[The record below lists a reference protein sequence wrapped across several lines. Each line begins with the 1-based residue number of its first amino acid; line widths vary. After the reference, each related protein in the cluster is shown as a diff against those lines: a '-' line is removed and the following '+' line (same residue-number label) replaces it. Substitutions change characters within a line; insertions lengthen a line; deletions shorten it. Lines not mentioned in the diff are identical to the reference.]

1 MASSRK
7 SRSADR
13 PAALVAA
20 SLARHAA
27 PGASLC
33 VGLSGGVDSVV
44 LLHLLHRLQP
54 RSDFTLS
61 AAHVHHGLNP
71 RADDWCA
78 FCEALCSRLG
88 IAFRQFQ
95 VTPPGSS
102 GRGVESAA
110 RDARYAALSRLEV
123 DWLVLGHH
131 RDDQAE
137 TVLFKLLRGAGLR
150 GMSGIS
156 EAERRVDGPSLLRP
170 MLALGRD
177 DILAWAHARGLAWV
191 EDDSNADERFARNFL
206 RGSVLPLLRTRFP
219 AASVAIS
226 RAAGHLRESQELL
239 DELAGMDLRG
249 VGGDDAMGVEAF
261 AALPEAR
268 RRNLIRWRLRALG
281 FQAPD
286 EALLR
291 EAIRQLE
298 AQGPGKPLYFPIG
311 QARLC
316 RYRQKLWIERDL
328 QMPEPG
334 VPWRGEENLLWG
346 DDKVVFQ
353 PCRGRGLDLASI
365 AGRDVVL
372 DLRRS
377 GDCMRIGAGRPAR
390 SFKNLVQEAGIPPWL
405 REVLPVLRVDG
416 APAWIAGIGV
426 AQEYACPPGG
436 EGVLPAWKRAKE
448 RFSPRSDPA

>member
-1 MASSRK
+1 M
-7 SRSADR
+7 
-13 PAALVAA
+13 
-20 SLARHAA
+20 
-27 PGASLC
+27 
-33 VGLSGGVDSVV
+33 
-44 LLHLLHRLQP
+44 
-54 RSDFTLS
+54 
-61 AAHVHHGLNP
+61 
-71 RADDWCA
+71 
-78 FCEALCSRLG
+78 
-88 IAFRQFQ
+88 
-95 VTPPGSS
+95 
-102 GRGVESAA
+102 
-110 RDARYAALSRLEV
+110 
-123 DWLVLGHH
+123 
-131 RDDQAE
+131 
-137 TVLFKLLRGAGLR
+137 
-150 GMSGIS
+150 
-156 EAERRVDGPSLLRP
+156 
-170 MLALGRD
+170 
-177 DILAWAHARGLAWV
+177 
-191 EDDSNADERFARNFL
+191 
-206 RGSVLPLLRTRFP
+206 LPLLRTRFP

-334 VPWRGEENLLWG
+334 VPWRGEENLFG
-346 DDKVVFQ
+346 VTT
-353 PCRGRGLDLASI
+353 
-365 AGRDVVL
+365 
-372 DLRRS
+372 RS
-377 GDCMRIGAGRPAR
+377 CSSDAGAGAWIWRQSPAAMWCSICAALAIACASVR
-390 SFKNLVQEAGIPPWL
+390 AACAQLQNLVQEAGIPPWL

-436 EGVLPAWKRAKE
+436 EGCCRHGNARKS
-448 RFSPRSDPA
+448 FSPRSDPA